1 MFEDEPREMRDVV
14 EHLRSK
20 GFRGCLICGGHLFGE
35 GPPQRVDF
43 TQADTEVVPVMCVNC
58 GHVIFVSVL
67 HLRRDGV

>member
-1 MFEDEPREMRDVV
+1 MFGDEPQEMRDVL

-20 GFRGCLICGGHLFGE
+20 GFNGCLICGQGAFGI
-35 GPPQRVDF
+35 GPPQKIVF
-43 TQADTEVVPVMCVNC
+43 AQQDTAVVPVMCGNC